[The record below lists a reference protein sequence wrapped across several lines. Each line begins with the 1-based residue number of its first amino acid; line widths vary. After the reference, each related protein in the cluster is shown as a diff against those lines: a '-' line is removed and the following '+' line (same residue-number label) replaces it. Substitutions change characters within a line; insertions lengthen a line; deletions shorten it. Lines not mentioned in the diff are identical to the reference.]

1 MAFTA
6 SYRSN
11 DDVLVFVG
19 AHHVFTPQNSTLR
32 AVSAGFAQASPA
44 IVIVEGFPTSMGAN
58 PPPLVDEAN
67 RYGTPQADEF
77 AKGEAMYAAS
87 LALRHGVP
95 FVGGE
100 PTREEQL
107 QALVR
112 KGYTATDVYFAYLVG
127 GLSQSIRSGA
137 ITGPADPRLTAAFA
151 SPAQWFARQLSLQPM
166 TLADFSARYRAMFG
180 VDVPSDADLTQRS
193 EPGTSSPVA
202 LLNQADMFTRDQH
215 LLATIE
221 AQLAL
226 KKRVLVVYGAA
237 TGPPCPVLSRRSW
250 GSQRSG
256 RRFPK
261 DPEAEI
267 GSDAGVAQKSQGAAS
282 RGGTSGRWARP
293 RAPWTSL
300 AAPHPTGQG
309 PVLGACVVMSRQRLC
324 RYQQR
329 LVVVTVGVAEP
340 DLINGRRAVAE
351 VGPVTLP
358 KQAKRRRVRHVPA
371 HAETGLI
378 REAVYRFR

>member
-1 MAFTA
+1 VAFTA

-44 IVIVEGFPTSMGAN
+44 IVIVEGFPTSMGAS

-127 GLSQSIRSGA
+127 AYRS
-137 ITGPADPRLTAAFA
+137 
-151 SPAQWFARQLSLQPM
+151 
-166 TLADFSARYRAMFG
+166 RYA
-180 VDVPSDADLTQRS
+180 
-193 EPGTSSPVA
+193 PG
-202 LLNQADMFTRDQH
+202 R
-215 LLATIE
+215 
-221 AQLAL
+221 
-226 KKRVLVVYGAA
+226 
-237 TGPPCPVLSRRSW
+237 
-250 GSQRSG
+250 
-256 RRFPK
+256 
-261 DPEAEI
+261 
-267 GSDAGVAQKSQGAAS
+267 S
-282 RGGTSGRWARP
+282 RG
-293 RAPWTSL
+293 
-300 AAPHPTGQG
+300 
-309 PVLGACVVMSRQRLC
+309 
-324 RYQQR
+324 
-329 LVVVTVGVAEP
+329 
-340 DLINGRRAVAE
+340 
-351 VGPVTLP
+351 LP
-358 KQAKRRRVRHVPA
+358 
-371 HAETGLI
+371 I
-378 REAVYRFR
+378 RG